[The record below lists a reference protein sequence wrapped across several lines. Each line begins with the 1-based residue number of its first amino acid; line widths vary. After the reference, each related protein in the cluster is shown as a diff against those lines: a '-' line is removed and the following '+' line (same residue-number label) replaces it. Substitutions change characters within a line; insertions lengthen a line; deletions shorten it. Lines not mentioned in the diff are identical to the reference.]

1 MTPAAFRSLFR
12 AERARFAAAFPR
24 SQVGAARLYLTSA
37 PCPLGP
43 PCADRDYAVARWGGP
58 TPPSITFSRRVLD
71 LPRANVVALVRH
83 ELAHVADPTPDAPDP
98 ELRAD
103 RIASQVGGQAVRY
116 DRREVQTVGAGTG
129 RPRRL
134 PT

>member
-1 MTPAAFRSLFR
+1 MNDRALRDLFLV
-12 AERARFAAAFPR
+12 ERARFAAAFPR
-24 SQVGAARLYLTSA
+24 SQVGAARLHLTAA
-37 PCPLGP
+37 PCPLRVD
-43 PCADRDYAVARWGGP
+43 CAPRDYAVARWGGP

-116 DRREVQTVGAGTG
+116 DRREVQTVGAGG
-129 RPRRL
+129 RRPRRL